1 MIGAGRPTRSLRPL
15 AALLPFLL
23 LAACGGAE
31 TPPPADA
38 PDGEAETT
46 ASPIVADE
54 PQAEPAPETV
64 AAMRSQLTIVAYGPD
79 DVEAPIDLAVTD
91 PLSRTTGVA
100 AAGGRAYESIPDSR
114 YEIVGV
120 QRDSS
125 MRSGE
130 TAPLVSV
137 DEPAGGTWTAQ
148 VVARSDTRYRI
159 DVRAAFDDG
168 TGRRAS
174 APWETLGAG
183 ETRRWRITYDPGDAE
198 SFALEAMP

>member
-1 MIGAGRPTRSLRPL
+1 MTGTRRRTRRARPL
-15 AALLPFLL
+15 AAILPLLL
-23 LAACGGAE
+23 LAACGDVE

-38 PDGEAETT
+38 PDGEPQVS

-54 PQAEPAPETV
+54 PQLEPAPETTAV
-64 AAMRSQLTIVAYGPD
+64 MGSQLTVVAYGPD
-79 DVEAPIDLAVTD
+79 DVEAPIELAVTD
-91 PLSRTTGVA
+91 PHSRTTGVA

-137 DEPAGGTWTAQ
+137 NGPAGGTWTAQ

-174 APWETLGAG
+174 GPWETLGAG